1 MNAARKLKKRIYGFF
16 EKTGWMIFML
26 LFSPTGALAG
36 VGDWI
41 TTDDNWAQ
49 YIQNAIKVAQGIAIA
64 LGILAGI
71 KLFTAWMSGSE
82 DGGRDKG
89 ALIKWGIGFFVIIVF
104 FAFVTFLE
112 SSILGN

>member
-1 MNAARKLKKRIYGFF
+1 MRKFF
-16 EKTGWMIFML
+16 ANTYDKIC
-26 LFSPTGALAG
+26 GALFILLYGSPVFAG

-41 TTDDNWAQ
+41 TTDDKWAD
-49 YIQNAIKVAQGIAIA
+49 YIENGIKVAQGIAIA

-104 FAFVTFLE
+104 FAFVTFFE
-112 SSILGN
+112 KSVLGN